1 MELKPKC
8 PEARSNALAPL
19 PVVLKLQ
26 PASEFPAGLVE
37 TQITGPTP
45 EFLIQQDGCE
55 AQEFT
60 FPFSSQGDSRA
71 ADVGTTL

>member
-1 MELKPKC
+1 MELKPKS
-8 PEARSNALAPL
+8 PEARSNALSSL

-37 TQITGPTP
+37 TQITGPAP
-45 EFLIQQDGCE
+45 EFPIQQVWRK

-60 FPFSSQGDSRA
+60 FPSSSQGNAHA
-71 ADVGTTL
+71 AGLGTTL

>member
-1 MELKPKC
+1 MELKPKS
-8 PEARSNALAPL
+8 PEARFNALSSL

-37 TQITGPTP
+37 TQSTGPAP
-45 EFLIQQDGCE
+45 EFPFIRSWYK

-60 FPFSSQGDSRA
+60 FPSSLR
-71 ADVGTTL
+71 VMPELLV